1 MIIVTFKIKEEL
13 NMITAKSV
21 KELRDRTGAGMMDC
35 KKALTETNGDLDKAV
50 EFLREKGLAAAAKK
64 AGRVAAE
71 GLVKTYITEDN
82 KTAGIVEVN
91 CETDFVA
98 ANDQFVTFADSLAKM
113 AAETN
118 VTTVEEFLEEK
129 YEGEKTVKEALTE
142 LIATLGENMTVRRFK
157 KFHVEKGA
165 VQAYIHGGGRI
176 GVIVELG
183 SEAESPI
190 LAEVA
195 KEICMQVAAA
205 NPAFLSKDDV
215 DQEALEKEKEIYRVQ
230 ALNEGKPEKI
240 VDKMVI
246 GRIQKYYKEVCLLEQ
261 VWVKDGD
268 KTIIKFVEEK
278 AKQVGSPITVNS
290 FVRFERGEG
299 IEKVEED
306 FAAEVAKQ
314 MGK

>member
-1 MIIVTFKIKEEL
+1 
-13 NMITAKSV
+13 MITAKSV
-21 KELRDRTGAGMMDC
+21 KELRERTGAGMMDC
-35 KKALTETNGDLDKAV
+35 KKALTETNGDIDKAI

-98 ANDQFVTFADSLAKM
+98 ANDQFVGFADKLAKM
-113 AAETN
+113 VASTSATTVDELLAET
-118 VTTVEEFLEEK
+118 
-129 YEGEKTVKEALTE
+129 YEDGKTVKEALTE

-157 KFHVEKGA
+157 KVSVEKGA
-165 VQAYIHGGGRI
+165 VQTYIHGGGRI
-176 GVIVELG
+176 GVVVELG
-183 SEAESPI
+183 CETESPV
-190 LAEVA
+190 LGEVA

-205 NPAFLSKDDV
+205 NPLFLSKEDV
-215 DQEALEKEKEIYRVQ
+215 DNEALEKEKDVYRAQ

-240 VDKMVI
+240 VEKMVM

-261 VWVKDGD
+261 LWVKDSD
-268 KTIIKFVEEK
+268 KTITKFVEEK
-278 AKQVGSPITVNS
+278 AKEVGSPITVNS

>member
-1 MIIVTFKIKEEL
+1 
-13 NMITAKSV
+13 MITAKSV
-21 KELRDRTGAGMMDC
+21 KELREKTGAGMMNC
-35 KKALTETNGDLDKAV
+35 KKALTETNGDIEKAV
-50 EFLREKGLAAAAKK
+50 DLLREKGLADAAKK

-98 ANDQFVTFADSLAKM
+98 ANEQFIAFADKVAKM
-113 AAETN
+113 AAETSA
-118 VTTVEEFLEEK
+118 TTVEELLNEK
-129 YEGEKTVKEALTE
+129 FEGEKTVQEALTE

-157 KFHVEKGA
+157 KFSVEKGA
-165 VQAYIHGGGRI
+165 IKTYIHGGGRI
-176 GVIVELG
+176 GVVVEVACETE
-183 SEAESPI
+183 SEV
-190 LAEVA
+190 LLDVA
-195 KEICMQVAAA
+195 KELCMQVAAA
-205 NPAFLSKDDV
+205 NPIFLDKSGV
-215 DQEALEKEKEIYRVQ
+215 DQDALEKEKELYRAQ

-261 VWVKDGD
+261 LWVKDGD
-268 KTIIKFVEEK
+268 KTITKFVEEK
-278 AKQVGSPITVNS
+278 AKEVGSPITVNS

-299 IEKVEED
+299 IVKVEEN
-306 FAAEVAKQ
+306 FAEEVARQ